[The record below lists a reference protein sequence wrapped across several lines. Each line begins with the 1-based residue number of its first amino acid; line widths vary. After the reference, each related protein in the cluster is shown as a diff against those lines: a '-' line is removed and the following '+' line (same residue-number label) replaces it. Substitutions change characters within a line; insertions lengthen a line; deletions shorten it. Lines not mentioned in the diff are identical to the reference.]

1 LAFLRKIENLT
12 HEVTPTLKLAADAA
26 LELSGT
32 DPCTLLMKAVEEQ
45 LASAKGMLAE
55 TLADANRRLEEKLIG
70 DGDSSLIEALKKSV
84 ETELRA
90 RLPNIRLAARAAGR
104 ATWASLER
112 SLNTAAQEQMPSIV
126 EGVQAVEH
134 VIERLDD
141 IVEEG
146 PAVLEVRVSSPRLD
160 HIFSTNIT
168 IPHIFPLRRSNG
180 STPNCRRWRM
190 RLTSSLVPH
199 RFRL

>member
-1 LAFLRKIENLT
+1 MAFLRKIENLT
-12 HEVTPTLKLAADAA
+12 HEVTPALKLAADAA

-32 DPCTLLMKAVEEQ
+32 DQCTLLMKAVEEQ
-45 LASAKGMLAE
+45 LTSAKGMLAE
-55 TLADANRRLEEKLIG
+55 TLADANRSLEERLIG

-112 SLNTAAQEQMPSIV
+112 SLNTTAQEQVPSIV
-126 EGVQAVEH
+126 EGVQAVQH
-134 VIERLDD
+134 VLERLDD
-141 IVEEG
+141 IVNEG
-146 PAVLEVRVSSPRLD
+146 RAVLEVRVSSPQMVSAR
-160 HIFSTNIT
+160 IFT
-168 IPHIFPLRRSNG
+168 IPRIFPLRRSNG
-180 STPNCRRWRM
+180 STPNCRRWWM
-190 RLTSSLVPH
+190 RLTSSLGPH